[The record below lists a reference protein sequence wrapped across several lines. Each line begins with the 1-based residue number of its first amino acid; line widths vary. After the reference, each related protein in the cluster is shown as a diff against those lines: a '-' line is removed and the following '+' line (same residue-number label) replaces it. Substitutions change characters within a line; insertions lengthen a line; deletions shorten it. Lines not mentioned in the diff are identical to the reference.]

1 MSKNNNREEAQEAF
15 ILLTKALLE
24 SGEEGEE

>member
-24 SGEEGEE
+24 GGGEKD